1 MGSAVVLATLSGVL
15 MIAQLIVA
23 KATRDTLFLS
33 SFPAT
38 ALPAAMIA
46 TAAATLPAVLGG
58 SRLITRFGPSRF
70 VQGFLVANALGF
82 AVEWIGLP
90 LAPRVVAAA
99 LYVHVGLF
107 GGLSVSGFWS
117 VVNERFDPHSV
128 KKVVGRIGSGFAI
141 GGLLGG
147 LLAERMS
154 DWFGIR
160 SLLLTLVPT
169 NLLIALAISALAGNV
184 KPLVIEVAPLSG
196 LKTITSS
203 RYLLGLG
210 LLVVM
215 AAISSSALDYSL
227 KARVASA
234 FGHAERLAKFF
245 AVYYMVTSVV
255 TVVLQSTVSRFSLQK
270 LGIGLTLAVL
280 PAALLLGGT
289 LSVVARSLW
298 AIVLLAGLEAVISA
312 SFFRSAYEPLYTPL
326 PPQTKR
332 ATKAIIDVAAD
343 KLGNAFGSGAIW
355 LALAF
360 MPKQAWPAALAITM
374 AAAGVSLW
382 LSMRLQRGYVAEL
395 AKSLRSGLVQ
405 VPEDEEVDATTRLT
419 LSQTH
424 GGISRELLLREIA
437 ARGPHVPEPGLVASV
452 AELASGQPDRILVEL
467 GAHSLDR
474 RLVSMIIPL
483 LEHRDTRSA
492 AMRALE
498 GAATESVGQ
507 LSDALLNQELS
518 VNVRYRIPSI
528 LARVVSPRA
537 VRALTYGLS
546 DADFEL
552 RERCARAL
560 LALRRKDSQL
570 RPPQALV
577 IAAVQRELGVSPYE
591 WKSRGAAAPPAD
603 PTLSQIAA
611 LSSDRSL
618 QHVFTI
624 LCLELDPD
632 ELELSLRA
640 LGTDDRKL
648 RGTALEYLENVIPGE
663 IKSALWP
670 HLTDQRP
677 TSRRMPRS
685 NRELADELKRTFSG

>member
-58 SRLITRFGPSRF
+58 SRLIMRFGPNRF
-70 VQGFLVANALGF
+70 VQGFLLANALTF
-82 AVEWIGLP
+82 AMEWLGLP
-90 LAPRVVAAA
+90 LAPRAVAAA

-107 GGLSVSGFWS
+107 GGLSISGFWS
-117 VVNERFDPHSV
+117 VVNERFDPHSA
-128 KKVVGRIGSGFAI
+128 KKAVARIGSGFAL

-147 LLAERMS
+147 LLAERMTA
-154 DWFGIR
+154 WFGVR

-169 NLLIALAISALAGNV
+169 NLLIVLSIMALAGKEKMPATEGV
-184 KPLVIEVAPLSG
+184 STSG
-196 LKTITSS
+196 LKTLAGS

-210 LLVVM
+210 LFVVM

-227 KARVASA
+227 KASVASA
-234 FGHAERLAKFF
+234 LGHAERLAKFF

-270 LGIGLTLAVL
+270 LGIGATLAVL

-289 LSVVARSLW
+289 LSALARSFW
-298 AIVLLAGLEAVISA
+298 AIVLLAGSEAVLSS

-343 KLGNAFGSGAIW
+343 KLGNALGSGGIW

-360 MPKQAWPAALAITM
+360 TPKQAWPAALAITM

-395 AKSLRSGLVQ
+395 ANSLRMGLVQ
-405 VPEDEEVDATTRLT
+405 VPEVDVVDATTRLT

-437 ARGPHVPEPGLVASV
+437 ARGPHVPEPHLVASV
-452 AELASGQPDRILVEL
+452 TELASGQPDRILAEL

-498 GAATESVGQ
+498 RTASESIGQ
-507 LSDALLNQELS
+507 LSDALLNQEFS
-518 VNVRYRIPSI
+518 ANVRYRIPSI
-528 LARVVSPRA
+528 LARVASPRT

-546 DADFEL
+546 EADFEL

-560 LALRRKDSQL
+560 LALRRKDAQL
-570 RPPQALV
+570 RPPQSLV
-577 IAAVQRELGVSPYE
+577 TATVQRELGVSPEE
-591 WKSRGAAAPPAD
+591 WKSRGAAAAPVDSA
-603 PTLSQIAA
+603 LSQIAA

-624 LCLELDPD
+624 LCLELEPD

-640 LGTDDRKL
+640 LGTDDLKL

-663 IKSALWP
+663 IKAALWP

-677 TSRRMPRS
+677 AQRRMPRS